1 MINMGKNSFVSI
13 IIGILILSVLSGLA
27 SASAT
32 PDRDDEYYGMDDE
45 AIPID
50 LYSMIDICVQW
61 LNENEEVL
69 ESNLT
74 NQNGYQNIL
83 VTVHPNNFASFVLSN
98 GKIVSYKINEG
109 IPEPTVEIEMDQATF
124 ENFFYAEGNNNE
136 IFNRHFLNGD
146 IIIHEINVS
155 DVNDSNVNDYMRGTT
170 SLVNARDLVAI
181 KQRAVKALRSQ
192 RMIRGLHFM
201 NEGGTSYGHHV
212 TYTFDESGEI
222 KDFGISG
229 DVIFDSARI
238 SDFDY
243 STESLQGAVARYVG
257 TSSLFFL
264 HDNPTAVMQVKTLT
278 DKTVIF
284 NLAEGVEAE
293 KMEDNANDTISI
305 KITKANFEGYLILC
319 RDFLAEDSDMSG
331 LDVDI
336 TDSTITVELVENS
349 QVMFRA
355 TPMEPQYFQTQYQY
369 SGDMS
374 YMHQRMNQEIAL
386 GRVGAELTI
395 RDRGNTSCLLNH
407 TPVNLHIREAIQNRV
422 VIGVESEM
430 EEGQVVTI
438 NLDGETIDLTNPERI
453 RLRYDGVV
461 LERARN
467 IDELFAG
474 GNRPLCYLLQDNDT
488 VSMAVY
494 IPEFSE
500 HEIII
505 DLEEEPE
512 TVEEPI
518 EEEEEAAP
526 TPAFGA
532 ALALATLAGAYF
544 SRRT

>member
-1 MINMGKNSFVSI
+1 MKFMKQLVVLLVSTTLFLLAMNSPVFAQMG
-13 IIGILILSVLSGLA
+13 GM
-27 SASAT
+27 
-32 PDRDDEYYGMDDE
+32 MDDE
-45 AIPID
+45 PTPMLYGERGMMRANDFEHMDNRFMGFSENTFLQTCNAFGVSADNAISD
-50 LYSMIDICVQW
+50 LGLPANINRGMMIRDIELQYGVK
-61 LNENEEVL
+61 
-69 ESNLT
+69 S
-74 NQNGYQNIL
+74 
-83 VTVHPNNFASFVLSN
+83 
-98 GKIVSYKINEG
+98 
-109 IPEPTVEIEMDQATF
+109 D
-124 ENFFYAEGNNNE
+124 
-136 IFNRHFLNGD
+136 D
-146 IIIHEINVS
+146 IANYMVMH
-155 DVNDSNVNDYMRGTT
+155 MRGTT
-170 SLVNARDLVAI
+170 SSFNARNMVDMRQQAMHGV
-181 KQRAVKALRSQ
+181 RSQ
-192 RMIRGLHFM
+192 GMVHGLQFM
-201 NEGGTSYGHHV
+201 KEGSTSYGHYA

-222 KDFGISG
+222 RDFMISG
-229 DVIFDSARI
+229 DAIFDSVKI

-243 STESLQGAVARYVG
+243 SYESLQGAVARYVG
-257 TSSLFFL
+257 TSSLFLL
-264 HDNPTAVMQVKTLT
+264 HDNPTAAMQVKALA
-278 DKTVIF
+278 DKTVTF
-284 NLAEGVEAE
+284 DLAEGVDAE
-293 KMEDNANDTISI
+293 KMEDSANDTISI
-305 KITKANFEGYLILC
+305 KITKSNFEGYLIIC

-331 LDVDI
+331 LDVEI
-336 TDSTITVELVENS
+336 TDGTITVELVENS
-349 QVMFRA
+349 QVMFKA

-369 SGDMS
+369 SEGML
-374 YMHQRMNQEIAL
+374 YMHQRINQEVAL

-532 ALALATLAGAYF
+532 ALALATLAVAYLR
-544 SRRT
+544 RRT